1 MPTAYGQPVDPT
13 GLARAGRELAA
24 GFRVLKGMFQP
35 RLRGHQAA
43 ICTGILL
50 AHAVLIAAILAGNRI
65 TKAAPDD
72 QLAIEVLLLPKPE
85 LPRVRAVA
93 PPPRYLNLDQLNPRV
108 PPLLTNLSSQQATA
122 PGSTAIGIGA
132 GVDWIAEARRAVHA
146 NDIRNEYSAYV
157 SDKAAARDWWPEAH
171 RAGAMYKTANGDWIV
186 WVNSSCWFVA
196 GADPRAVER
205 IASTAKIACLKQDL
219 VKTD

>member
-1 MPTAYGQPVDPT
+1 MLPTS
-13 GLARAGRELAA
+13 L
-24 GFRVLKGMFQP
+24 QP
-35 RLRGHQAA
+35 RQAA
-43 ICTGILL
+43 VWIGILT
-50 AHAVLIAAILAGNRI
+50 AHAALIAALLAGNRVL
-65 TKAAPDD
+65 KEVPDD
-72 QLAIEVLLLPKPE
+72 QPAIELLLLPKPE

-93 PPPRYLNLDQLNPRV
+93 PPPRYLNLDQLNPQA

-132 GVDWIAEARRAVHA
+132 GVDWIAEARRAVRA
-146 NDIRNEYSAYV
+146 NDIRNDYSNYV

-171 RAGAMYKTANGDWIV
+171 RAGAIYKTANGDWIV

-205 IASTAKIACLKQDL
+205 MASTAKIDCLKRNL
-219 VKTD
+219 ANTD